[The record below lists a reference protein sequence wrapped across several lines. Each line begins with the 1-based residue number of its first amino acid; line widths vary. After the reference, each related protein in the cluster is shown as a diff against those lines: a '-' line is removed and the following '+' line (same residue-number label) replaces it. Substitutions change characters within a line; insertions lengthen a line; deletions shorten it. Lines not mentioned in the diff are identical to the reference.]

1 MSTSE
6 LVPPTTTSAP
16 HTEPAPDTVA
26 EPARRGLQIT
36 LEQGAYIA
44 LALLAIIA
52 HFWGL
57 GDRALHHDETLH
69 AAYSWRIYVGQGYI
83 HDPLLHGPFLYFFTA
98 AMYFLFGDNDFT
110 ARLGVALFGTLLT
123 LSPYLIRRE
132 LGRPAALLASVYLL
146 ISPAFLYMGRL
157 FRHDMYS
164 MLFEML
170 VLIAIVRYASTRRP
184 LWLYVGAAAFAL
196 MYTNQETS
204 YLFLLIMATPLVLLL
219 LWRAY
224 KPGIPIVGVLGVALA
239 LLVFV
244 LPGEAEVDASHTA
257 TRNEQNQMIV
267 AEPGPIF
274 GWGPL
279 ETEDNAYALRV
290 RNRPDTSGG
299 GGLLANIFAYLA
311 DVGLFLRHPAILL
324 GISLLIASSTL
335 LLWLIWLRRDA
346 EGRSAWARAL
356 AHDDGVLSGF
366 GSLLHDRR
374 WLVALLIFLAI
385 YALLFTAFFTNLI
398 GAISGTTGSL
408 LYWLAQHNVE
418 RGGQPPY
425 YYLVLLGIYEP
436 LALLWAS
443 VGLAIVVGLLLR
455 RWRWRPPPAEDGDA
469 TDATPPPLPLLPMLL
484 AWWSVMALGIYS
496 WAGERMPWLLVHVA
510 LPQVLLGAWALQRV
524 LTWGFRERPWPQ
536 SRRSFALFASF
547 FALVVA
553 LAYIQITAYIGSGGQ
568 TNIAPQITLLLT
580 LILLG
585 LLLLSTSLLEHWRW
599 ALAALALCV
608 TVAGGFY
615 TVRNAYRVSY
625 ELGDTP
631 REMLIY
637 TQTSPDVMR
646 VVRGLEDISRL
657 RTDGL
662 DMPILYDNETVWT
675 WYLRDFT
682 NASGGAQNLTE
693 PPADDVQAVL
703 LLSEHLASN
712 PELRD
717 HLAGFR
723 IQRFPLRWWFP
734 ETTMYHKTADWRE
747 VELTNAS
754 LLTRLMRA
762 PFDDRTLVQVWG
774 FLLHREF
781 DTPLGSTDF
790 VIAVRPEIADQLSPG
805 LGAETRR

>member
-1 MSTSE
+1 MPTSE
-6 LVPPTTTSAP
+6 LTSPVTTSTAP
-16 HTEPAPDTVA
+16 PEPAPAASVERT
-26 EPARRGLQIT
+26 RHGLHIT

-44 LALLAIIA
+44 LALLSVIA
-52 HFWGL
+52 HLWGL
-57 GDRALHHDETLH
+57 GDRAMHHDETLH
-69 AAYSWRIYVGQGYI
+69 AAYSWRIYVGDGYI

-146 ISPAFLYMGRL
+146 ISPAFLYIGRM

-170 VLIAIVRYASTRRP
+170 VVIGIVRYASTRRP
-184 LWLYVGAAAFAL
+184 LWLYVGVAAFAL

-204 YLFLLIMATPLVLLL
+204 YLFLLMMATPLVLLL
-219 LWRAY
+219 LWRVY
-224 KPGIPIVGVLGVALA
+224 KPGIAIVGALGVALA

-257 TRNEQNQMIV
+257 TRDAENQMIV

-279 ETEDNAYALRV
+279 ETEDNAYALRI
-290 RNRPDTSGG
+290 RNRSDTSGG
-299 GGLLANIFAYLA
+299 NGLFTNMFGYIA

-324 GISLLIASSTL
+324 GIALLLGSSAL

-346 EGRSAWARAL
+346 EGRSMWDRAI
-356 AHDDGVLSGF
+356 AGGDEVLPVF
-366 GSLLHDRR
+366 GSLLHGRR
-374 WLVALLIFLAI
+374 WLVALLVFLAI
-385 YALLFTAFFTNLI
+385 YVLFFTAFFTNLI

-436 LALLWAS
+436 LLLLWAP
-443 VGLAIVVGLLLR
+443 VGLVLVVGLLVR
-455 RWRWRPPPAEDGDA
+455 RWRRRSLA
-469 TDATPPPLPLLPMLL
+469 TDESSAERPPLPLLPMLL
-484 AWWSVMALGIYS
+484 AWWSIMALGIYS

-510 LPQVLLGAWALQRV
+510 LPLVLLSAWTVQRV
-524 LTWGFRERPWPQ
+524 VAWGFRERPLTQ
-536 SRRSFALFASF
+536 SRRSFALFGGF

-553 LAYIQITAYIGSGGQ
+553 LAFIQITAYVGSGAQ
-568 TNIAPQITLLLT
+568 ITIAPQITLLIT
-580 LILLG
+580 VVLLG
-585 LLLLSTSLLEHWRW
+585 LLLFSTSLLENWRW
-599 ALAALALCV
+599 ALAALALCITV
-608 TVAGGFY
+608 TGSFY
-615 TVRNAYRVSY
+615 TIRNAYRLSY
-625 ELGDTP
+625 ELDDVP

-637 TQTSPDVMR
+637 TQTTPDVMR
-646 VVRGLEDISRL
+646 VVRGLEEISRL
-657 RTDGL
+657 RTAGL
-662 DMPILYDNETVWT
+662 DMPIMYDNETVWT

-682 NASGGAQNLTE
+682 NARGGAQNLTA
-693 PPADDVQAVL
+693 PPEEDVQAVL

-712 PELRD
+712 PDLRD
-717 HLAGFR
+717 HLADFR

-734 ETTMYHKTADWRE
+734 ESEMYHKTDNWRE

-762 PFDDRTLVQVWG
+762 PFDNQSLTQAWE
-774 FLLHREF
+774 FLLYREL

-805 LGAETRR
+805 IGANDRR

>member
-1 MSTSE
+1 M
-6 LVPPTTTSAP
+6 PPATTSTARAASVE
-16 HTEPAPDTVA
+16 HT
-26 EPARRGLQIT
+26 RRGLQIT

-44 LALLAIIA
+44 LALLSIIF
-52 HFWGL
+52 HLWGL

-69 AAYSWRIYVGQGYI
+69 AAYSWRIYVGEGYI

-110 ARLGVALFGTLLT
+110 ARLGVAIFGTLLT

-146 ISPAFLYMGRL
+146 ISPAFLYIGRM

-170 VLIAIVRYASTRRP
+170 VLIGIVRYASTRRP
-184 LWLYVGAAAFAL
+184 LWLYVGVAAFAF

-224 KPGIPIVGVLGVALA
+224 KPGIAIVGALGVALA

-257 TRNEQNQMIV
+257 TRDAQNQMVV

-279 ETEDNAYALRV
+279 ETEDNAYALRI

-299 GGLLANIFAYLA
+299 NGLLTNTFGYLA

-324 GISLLIASSTL
+324 GIALLLGSSAL

-346 EGRSAWARAL
+346 EGRSTWDRAV
-356 AHDDGVLSGF
+356 AGGDEVLPVF
-366 GSLLHDRR
+366 GSLLHGQR
-374 WLVALLIFLAI
+374 WLVALLLFLAI
-385 YALLFTAFFTNLI
+385 YVLFFTAFFTNLI

-436 LALLWAS
+436 LLVLWGP
-443 VGLAIVVGLLLR
+443 VGLALVAGLVAR
-455 RWRWRPPPAEDGDA
+455 RWRWRSPPTNDDTEPAEPA
-469 TDATPPPLPLLPMLL
+469 APPPLPLLPMLL

-496 WAGERMPWLLVHVA
+496 WAGEKMPWLLVHIA
-510 LPQVLLGAWALQRV
+510 LPLVLLGAWAIQRV
-524 LTWGFRERPWPQ
+524 VAWGFRERHLTHA
-536 SRRSFALFASF
+536 RRSFALFAGF

-553 LAYIQITAYIGSGGQ
+553 LAFVQVTTYVGSGSQ
-568 TNIAPQITLLLT
+568 STIAPQMTLLIT
-580 LILLG
+580 VVLLG
-585 LLLLSTSLLEHWRW
+585 LLLLSTSLLENWRW
-599 ALAALALCV
+599 ALASLALCV
-608 TVAGGFY
+608 TVAGSFY
-615 TVRNAYRVSY
+615 TFRNAYRASF
-625 ELGDTP
+625 ELGDVP

-637 TQTSPDVMR
+637 TQTTPDVMR

-657 RTDGL
+657 RTAGL
-662 DMPILYDNETVWT
+662 DMPIMYDNETVWT

-682 NASGGAQNLTE
+682 NARGGAQNLTA
-693 PPADDVQAVL
+693 PPEEDVQAVL
-703 LLSEHLASN
+703 LLYEHLASN

-723 IQRFPLRWWFP
+723 MQRLPLRWWFP
-734 ETTMYHKTADWRE
+734 ESEMYHKTANWRE

-762 PFDDRTLVQVWG
+762 PFANQSLTQAWE
-774 FLLHREF
+774 FLLYRELN
-781 DTPLGSTDF
+781 TPLGSTDF

-805 LGAETRR
+805 IGSEE